1 MEELIRFK
9 AAHLL
14 HLKYKIILRLIFD
27 IKKIGRIVT
36 LSNQIT
42 IFALHFDK
50 AKFTTPNR
58 DNTTLY
64 INEESFWYYTAH
76 STNVM

>member
-9 AAHLL
+9 TAHLL
-14 HLKYKIILRLIFD
+14 HLKYKTILHFIFD

-42 IFALHFDK
+42 TFALHFDK
-50 AKFTTPNR
+50 AKFTTSNR

-76 STNVM
+76 STNAM

>member
-14 HLKYKIILRLIFD
+14 HLKYKTILRFIFD
-27 IKKIGRIVT
+27 IKKIGRIVIQ
-36 LSNQIT
+36 SNQIT

-50 AKFTTPNR
+50 AKFMTPNR

-76 STNVM
+76 STNAM

>member
-1 MEELIRFK
+1 M
-9 AAHLL
+9 
-14 HLKYKIILRLIFD
+14 
-27 IKKIGRIVT
+27 GRIVT

-50 AKFTTPNR
+50 AKFTTSNR

-64 INEESFWYYTAH
+64 INEKSFWYYTAH
-76 STNVM
+76 STNAM